1 MIGCSDMDIN
11 RAHPTSDMT
20 ANKREFGNVGDK
32 NFGAAGLK
40 HLGLTSARPSPR
52 TKRELNDPSSDRA

>member
-1 MIGCSDMDIN
+1 MDIN

-32 NFGAAGLK
+32 NVGSKCKDL
-40 HLGLTSARPSPR
+40 
-52 TKRELNDPSSDRA
+52 